1 MPGWSGHWAGQHVD
15 LKLTAEDGYSA
26 QRSYSLS
33 RPVDGERIELT
44 VQRIADGEVSPY
56 LIGIAAGDEIELRG
70 PIGGW
75 FVWRPDEEARVLLVG
90 GGSGIVPLM
99 AMLRQRIVPG
109 SADFRLVYSVRS
121 PADVYYAQ
129 ELGRLERECGWL
141 QVALVYTRMARR
153 RPSGRPAGSARDL
166 APTGWMPADGP
177 RVYVCGPTGFVESVT
192 TKLIEQGLSAISH
205 PDRAVRAE
213 QLIQKRGMMTEPT
226 HVDGNAAGGAFAEVL
241 GFDVTTATLTCGE
254 CCQVEAFAE
263 SHVYHRGPGIV
274 VRCPVAETSWP
285 GWCKRPPMCGSTSA
299 APSPGVS
306 RSRRADGVP

>member
-1 MPGWSGHWAGQHVD
+1 MKPKLGWLVSRVVDSAPETESAQTIGLTVPGWSGHLAGQHID

-26 QRSYSLS
+26 QRSYSLG

-56 LIGIAAGDEIELRG
+56 LIGLPVGDQIELRG

-99 AMLRQRIVPG
+99 AMLRQRVVVG

-141 QVALVYTRMARR
+141 QVALVYTRTA
-153 RPSGRPAGSARDL
+153 PPEATRPAGRVGYSDL
-166 APTGWMPADGP
+166 APTGWTAGHGT
-177 RVYVCGPTGFVESVT
+177 RIYVCGPTGFVESVT
-192 TKLIEQGLSAISH
+192 EKLIEQGNQPSAI
-205 PDRAVRAE
+205 R
-213 QLIQKRGMMTEPT
+213 TER
-226 HVDGNAAGGAFAEVL
+226 F
-241 GFDVTTATLTCGE
+241 
-254 CCQVEAFAE
+254 
-263 SHVYHRGPGIV
+263 GP
-274 VRCPVAETSWP
+274 SN
-285 GWCKRPPMCGSTSA
+285 
-299 APSPGVS
+299 
-306 RSRRADGVP
+306 